1 MINGIFKNAV
11 FGDKF
16 KTRDGKDII
25 YLSSERH
32 RDRHG
37 NLTEWTYHNVVV
49 NINGL
54 QPFEDMEPLHTNS
67 VSTYVEYKDFAI
79 LSNLR
84 GYTEKGRREREDDII
99 PLCDASDRGNGM
111 TKQEALNKIKGLK
124 AVLPAVSNE
133 IINVLNRN
141 YNC

>member
-1 MINGIFKNAV
+1 MTNGIFKNAV

-16 KTRDGKDII
+16 KTRDGKDVI

-54 QPFEDMEPLHTNS
+54 QPFENMEPLHTNS

-84 GYTEKGRREREDDII
+84 EYIEDGRRERKDDII
-99 PLCDASDRGNGM
+99 PSCDVSDSSNGM
-111 TKQEALNKIKGLK
+111 TKQDALNKIRGLK
-124 AVLPAVSNE
+124 TVLPAASNEIDE
-133 IINVLNRN
+133 IINVLSK
-141 YNC
+141 

>member
-16 KTRDGKDII
+16 KTRDGKDVI

-54 QPFEDMEPLHTNS
+54 QPFENMEPLHTNS

-84 GYTEKGRREREDDII
+84 EYIEDGRRERKDDII
-99 PLCDASDRGNGM
+99 PSCDVSDSSNGM
-111 TKQEALNKIKGLK
+111 TKQDALNKIRGLK
-124 AVLPAVSNE
+124 TVLPAASNEIDE
-133 IINVLNRN
+133 IINVLSK
-141 YNC
+141 

>member
-1 MINGIFKNAV
+1 MTNGIFKNAV

-16 KTRDGKDII
+16 KTRDGKDVI

-54 QPFEDMEPLHTNS
+54 QPFENMEPLHTNT

-84 GYTEKGRREREDDII
+84 GYIEDGRRERKDDII
-99 PLCDASDRGNGM
+99 PSCDASDGSNSM
-111 TKQEALNKIKGLK
+111 TKQDALNKIRGLK
-124 AVLPAVSNE
+124 VVLPAASNEIDE
-133 IINVLNRN
+133 IINVLSK
-141 YNC
+141 

>member
-1 MINGIFKNAV
+1 MTNGIFKNAV
-11 FGDKF
+11 VGDKF
-16 KTRDGKDII
+16 KTRDGKDVI

-54 QPFEDMEPLHTNS
+54 QPFENMEPLHTNS

-84 GYTEKGRREREDDII
+84 EYIEDGRRERKDDII
-99 PLCDASDRGNGM
+99 PSCDVSDSSNGM
-111 TKQEALNKIKGLK
+111 TKQDALNTIRGLK
-124 AVLPAVSNE
+124 TVLPAAANEIDE
-133 IINVLNRN
+133 IINVLSK
-141 YNC
+141 

>member
-1 MINGIFKNAV
+1 MCNGIFKNAV

-16 KTRDGKDII
+16 KTRDGKDVI

-32 RDRHG
+32 RDRYG

-54 QPFEDMEPLHTNS
+54 QPFENMEPLHTNS

-84 GYTEKGRREREDDII
+84 GYTENGRREREDDII
-99 PLCDASDRGNGM
+99 PSCDVSDSSNGM

-124 AVLPAVSNE
+124 AVLPAASNEIDE
-133 IINVLNRN
+133 IINVLSK
-141 YNC
+141 

>member
-1 MINGIFKNAV
+1 MCNGIFKNAV

-16 KTRDGKDII
+16 KTRDGKDVI

-54 QPFEDMEPLHTNS
+54 QPFENMQPLHTNT

-84 GYTEKGRREREDDII
+84 GYTENGRREREDDII
-99 PLCDASDRGNGM
+99 PSCDASDDSKEEVKKNGGFDV
-111 TKQEALNKIKGLK
+111 K
-124 AVLPAVSNE
+124 
-133 IINVLNRN
+133 
-141 YNC
+141 

>member
-1 MINGIFKNAV
+1 MHNGIFKNAV

-16 KTRDGKDII
+16 KTRDGKDVI

-37 NLTEWTYHNVVV
+37 NLTDWIYHNVVV

-54 QPFEDMEPLHTNS
+54 QPFENMNPLYTNT

-79 LSNLR
+79 PSNLR
-84 GYTEKGRREREDDII
+84 EYIEDGWREREDDII
-99 PLCDASDRGNGM
+99 PSCETSDNSNGM

-124 AVLPAVSNE
+124 IVLPSASNEIDE
-133 IINVLNRN
+133 IINVLSK
-141 YNC
+141 

>member
-1 MINGIFKNAV
+1 MTNGIFKNAV

-16 KTRDGKDII
+16 KTRDGKDVI

-54 QPFEDMEPLHTNS
+54 QPFENMEPLHTNS

-84 GYTEKGRREREDDII
+84 GYIEDGRREREDDII
-99 PLCDASDRGNGM
+99 PLSDASDSSNGM

-124 AVLPAVSNE
+124 AVLPTASNEIDE
-133 IINVLNRN
+133 IINVLSK
-141 YNC
+141 

>member
-1 MINGIFKNAV
+1 MTNGIFKNAV

-16 KTRDGKDII
+16 KTRDGKDVI

-37 NLTEWTYHNVVV
+37 NLTEWIYHNVVV

-54 QPFEDMEPLHTNS
+54 QPFENMEPLHTNS

-84 GYTEKGRREREDDII
+84 GYTENGRREREDDII
-99 PLCDASDRGNGM
+99 PSCDASGSSNGM
-111 TKQEALNKIKGLK
+111 AKQDVLNKIRGLK
-124 AVLPAVSNE
+124 AVLPSASNE
-133 IINVLNRN
+133 IDEIINALLK
-141 YNC
+141 

>member
-1 MINGIFKNAV
+1 MTNGIFKDAV

-16 KTRDGKDII
+16 KTRDGKDAI

-37 NLTEWTYHNVVV
+37 NLTEWIYHNVVV

-54 QPFEDMEPLHTNS
+54 QPFENMKPLHTNT

-84 GYTEKGRREREDDII
+84 EYTENGRREREDDII
-99 PLCDASDRGNGM
+99 PLRDASDSGNGM

-124 AVLPAVSNE
+124 AVLPAASNEIDE
-133 IINVLNRN
+133 IINVLSR
-141 YNC
+141 